1 MTVPFCGGHMLG
13 LRLPELVVFV
23 IPLLVLYLF
32 VILRLVGKTGHSA
45 WLGLLF
51 LVPLVN
57 VGFIL
62 YLAFTVW
69 PIQKELNRLREQTGN
84 GRG

>member
-1 MTVPFCGGHMLG
+1 MLG
-13 LRLPELVVFV
+13 LRLSELVLFV

-32 VILRLVGKTGHSA
+32 VILRLVGKTGHSS

-51 LVPLVN
+51 LIPLVN

-62 YLAFTVW
+62 YLAFTEW
-69 PIQKELNRLREQTGN
+69 PIQKELNRFREQPGN
-84 GRG
+84 GQG

>member
-1 MTVPFCGGHMLG
+1 MGG
-13 LRLPELVVFV
+13 LRLPELVLLV
-23 IPLLVLYLF
+23 IPLLALYLF
-32 VILRLVGKTGHSA
+32 VLARLVGKTGHSS

-51 LVPLVN
+51 LIPLVN

-62 YLAFTVW
+62 YLAFTEW
-69 PIQKELNRLREQTGN
+69 PIQKELDRLREQLGN